1 VGVKETLTKFPPPP
15 KGSNSK
21 RLKIKVKESG
31 FVHNKQYLERP
42 FLSLKWQQLKVLCS
56 KFSKSMQRKEQKTD
70 ISFPPLYNI
79 RSKILKFH
87 SFKTTV
93 CLVIKFFDEMATQV
107 TALLINKFELLS
119 AQKIKE
125 A

>member
-1 VGVKETLTKFPPPP
+1 
-15 KGSNSK
+15 
-21 RLKIKVKESG
+21 
-31 FVHNKQYLERP
+31 
-42 FLSLKWQQLKVLCS
+42 
-56 KFSKSMQRKEQKTD
+56 MQRKEQKTD
-70 ISFPPLYNI
+70 ISFPLLYNI

-93 CLVIKFFDEMATQV
+93 CLVTKFFDEMATEV

-119 AQKIKE
+119 AHKIKE